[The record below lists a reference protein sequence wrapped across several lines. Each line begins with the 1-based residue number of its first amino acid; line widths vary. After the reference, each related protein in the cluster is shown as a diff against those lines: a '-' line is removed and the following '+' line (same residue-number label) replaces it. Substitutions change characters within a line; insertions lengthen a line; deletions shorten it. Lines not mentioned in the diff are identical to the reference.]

1 MINII
6 KNLCANRT
14 SYYMLSLFILALSS
28 CSPELKDNSDR
39 FKKGVFEIPAG
50 KGYSKTIVTRKDS
63 LQIEEYEKIISIT
76 SDALNTEKRVKQIDT
91 LYITWKNNFFYT
103 LRMKSPKKELDKDP
117 IFVQI
122 TEIKD
127 SFYTFTA
134 KIGYSTF
141 KSDGTLY
148 KVK

>member
-1 MINII
+1 MKSTIQHLY
-6 KNLCANRT
+6 KNKLK
-14 SYYMLSLFILALSS
+14 YYVFSLFILAISS
-28 CSPELKDNSDR
+28 CSSELKDHSNR

-50 KGYSKTIVTRKDS
+50 NGYSKTIVIRKDS

-103 LRMKSPKKELDKDP
+103 LRMKSQKKELDKDP

-127 SFYTFTA
+127 SSYTFTA